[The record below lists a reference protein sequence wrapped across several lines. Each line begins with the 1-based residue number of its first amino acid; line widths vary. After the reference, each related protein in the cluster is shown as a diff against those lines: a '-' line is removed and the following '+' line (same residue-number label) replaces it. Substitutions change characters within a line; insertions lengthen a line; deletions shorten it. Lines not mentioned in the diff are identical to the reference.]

1 MKQEPCRLTEIR
13 TVLPVFQYVTGD
25 CAIFRLNAPAASVAD
40 QQRSVRTT
48 CYNIDFESDN
58 RVVIQRQIACR
69 FDLGRSTR
77 SSVGMTPGL
86 HCFSNIQAS
95 SEWVNISGG
104 AHQFKT
110 LNFRSTRRPRDAMSV
125 QWIQFIKA
133 KKQRR
138 PEGRQSQFI
147 SIP

>member
-1 MKQEPCRLTEIR
+1 
-13 TVLPVFQYVTGD
+13 
-25 CAIFRLNAPAASVAD
+25 
-40 QQRSVRTT
+40 
-48 CYNIDFESDN
+48 
-58 RVVIQRQIACR
+58 
-69 FDLGRSTR
+69 
-77 SSVGMTPGL
+77 MTPGW

-104 AHQFKT
+104 VHQFKT

-125 QWIQFIKA
+125 VRRIQFIKA

-147 SIP
+147 SIPQQQVLIFIAGMVNYTGPINLA